1 VPDVWINSAELR
13 NWPDS
18 GLVRRGMGEDQ
29 DPDERL
35 MAELRGFFAEVDP
48 VPPLVI
54 ETAKASLGWRRL
66 DADLAE
72 LLSDSAL
79 EEAAFALARGGEAP
93 ARSVTFSSA
102 DLTIDIEV
110 HVDDQGRT
118 LLGALS
124 PPAAARIEIE
134 TMADEPLFAK
144 ADRLGRFRARLP
156 AGGTIRIRI
165 LDGEGRAGPPV
176 ETSWITV

>member
-1 VPDVWINSAELR
+1 MS
-13 NWPDS
+13 
-18 GLVRRGMGEDQ
+18 EDL

-35 MAELRGFFAEVDP
+35 MAELRDFFAAVDP
-48 VPPLVI
+48 IPPLLV

-72 LLSDSAL
+72 LLSDSVL
-79 EEAAFALARGGEAP
+79 EEAPFALARGGGTP
-93 ARSVTFSSA
+93 ARAVTFSSS

-118 LLGALS
+118 LLGQLS
-124 PPAAARIEIE
+124 PAAAAAIEID
-134 TMADEPLFAK
+134 TMAEEPVSAQ
-144 ADRLGRFRARLP
+144 ADHLGRFRTRLP
-156 AGGTIRIRI
+156 AGGTIRLRV
-165 LDGEGRAGPPV
+165 LRGEGHAAPPV